1 MEIEKQIEKIN
12 MVCRGFDSFF
22 KPVLDK
28 LNASKEDLERYYI
41 YSEILNCYIEKKSTI
56 PVFKLDNKG
65 KLIDCFTHF
74 KDVDFNS
81 LNAYVT
87 YINKEGYSNTNVLYN
102 EELFKELGIVE
113 NFIKGNF
120 QDKDYVEKNK
130 DYPKFNEFKNMFSG
144 KNLTISQEI
153 KIGKKSPSYILT
165 EGKKYTFGV
174 EIEMADGF
182 IPIHAIKRN
191 MLNIF
196 CVKDGSITNSKGE
209 KYGPEVVTGV
219 LTGDAGFNQLR
230 LIANECSKRGCLNN
244 TCGMHTHIG
253 GMSFSKAFVLAA
265 YKLGYKLQNEIF
277 DMLPKSRRGNPY
289 CFMLNDLNVNF
300 NNITNVEDFNF
311 RVDNYYA
318 TLFKILCSQNQDR
331 KANKL
336 TNHPQG
342 AKAGYNHSNI
352 RYAWLNFLPAM
363 FNTKGDKFKPVYT
376 LEFRNHSSTTNYTK
390 IKSWVQICMA
400 FCYVADNYYRE
411 ILEDNFEFTLDNVI
425 KKSFKKTN
433 QSLIDYIQKRKYLF
447 IDDINS
453 KEEKND
459 LANNELVF
467 DEDKR
472 IIKILET

>member
-1 MEIEKQIEKIN
+1 MEIEKKIN
-12 MVCRGFDSFF
+12 MVCRGFDSSFQ
-22 KPVLDK
+22 PILDE
-28 LNASKEDLERYYI
+28 LTNNKEELKAYYI
-41 YSEILNCYIEKKSTI
+41 YSEILNCYLDKKASI
-56 PVFKLDNKG
+56 SIFKLFKDGTLKEY
-65 KLIDCFTHF
+65 CTHF
-74 KDVDFNS
+74 KDLDNNS
-81 LNAYVT
+81 LNCYVS
-87 YINKEGYSNTNVLYN
+87 YINKEGYNYNNVLYD
-102 EELFKELGIVE
+102 EELFKELGIIE
-113 NFIKGNF
+113 NFIKGYF
-120 QDKDYVEKNK
+120 QHKEYVEKNK
-130 DYPKFNEFKNMFSG
+130 DYPKFYEFKNIFSG
-144 KNLTISQEI
+144 KNLSISQEI
-153 KIGKKSPSYILT
+153 RLGKKSPSYILT

-174 EIEMADGF
+174 EIEMADGL
-182 IPIHAIKRN
+182 IPMSVIKRD
-191 MLNIF
+191 MLNIS
-196 CVKDGSITNSKGE
+196 CVKDGSVTNSKGE
-209 KYGPEVVTGV
+209 KYGPEIITGV

-230 LIANECSKRGCLNN
+230 LVANQCSKRGCLNN
-244 TCGMHTHIG
+244 TTGLHVHCG

-336 TNHPQG
+336 TNHPAG

-363 FNTKGDKFKPVYT
+363 FNTKGDKMNPVYT

-390 IKSWVQICMA
+390 IKNWVLICMA

-411 ILEDNFEFTLDNVI
+411 ILEGNFEFSLDNVI
-425 KKSFKKTN
+425 KKSYKKTN

>member
-1 MEIEKQIEKIN
+1 LH
-12 MVCRGFDSFF
+12 V
-22 KPVLDK
+22 
-28 LNASKEDLERYYI
+28 
-41 YSEILNCYIEKKSTI
+41 
-56 PVFKLDNKG
+56 
-65 KLIDCFTHF
+65 
-74 KDVDFNS
+74 
-81 LNAYVT
+81 
-87 YINKEGYSNTNVLYN
+87 
-102 EELFKELGIVE
+102 
-113 NFIKGNF
+113 
-120 QDKDYVEKNK
+120 
-130 DYPKFNEFKNMFSG
+130 
-144 KNLTISQEI
+144 
-153 KIGKKSPSYILT
+153 
-165 EGKKYTFGV
+165 
-174 EIEMADGF
+174 
-182 IPIHAIKRN
+182 
-191 MLNIF
+191 
-196 CVKDGSITNSKGE
+196 
-209 KYGPEVVTGV
+209 
-219 LTGDAGFNQLR
+219 
-230 LIANECSKRGCLNN
+230 
-244 TCGMHTHIG
+244 HIG

-336 TNHPQG
+336 TNHPAG

-363 FNTKGDKFKPVYT
+363 FNTKGDKINPVYT

-390 IKSWVQICMA
+390 ISFWVKICIA

-411 ILEDNFEFTLDNVI
+411 ILEGNFEFTLDNVI
-425 KKSFKKTN
+425 KKSYKKTN